1 MSLLH
6 LKGEILMTPKEMN
19 ILVIGGTRFFGI
31 HMVRELLAMGHEVTI
46 ATRGNAAD
54 PFADRV
60 KRIQVDRTD
69 IAGMKKAFVGRHYDV
84 VFDNIAYSSNDIK
97 CAMETLDFDKY
108 IYMSTTAVYEP
119 KHADTK
125 EEDFDALHKKLEW
138 CSRFDYPY
146 DVTKRQ
152 AECALC
158 QVYADKNWIAVRYPF
173 VIGEDDYTKRL
184 KFYIEHAM
192 KEIPMHIDN
201 VDAPMGFIRSDEAG
215 KFLAFFADK
224 EFLGAVNGSN
234 GGTIS
239 LREILDHVEKITG
252 KKAVLAADGE
262 EAPYNGEFAYSI
274 NTEKARQLGF
284 CFSELDDWIYGLV
297 DHYIRE
303 VADGI

>member
-1 MSLLH
+1 MVS
-6 LKGEILMTPKEMN
+6 KEMN

-46 ATRGNAAD
+46 ATRGNASD

-60 KRIQVDRTD
+60 KRIQVDRTE
-69 IAGMKKAFVGRHYDV
+69 IESMKKAFAGRHFDV

-138 CSRFDYPY
+138 CSRFDHPY
-146 DVTKRQ
+146 DETKRQ

-158 QVYADKNWIAVRYPF
+158 QKYADKNWIAVRYPF

-192 KEIPMHIDN
+192 KEIPMLIDN
-201 VDAPMGFIRSDEAG
+201 SDAPMGFIRSDEAG
-215 KFLAFFADK
+215 KFLAFLADK
-224 EFLGAVNGSN
+224 EFKGAVNGSN

-252 KKAVLAADGE
+252 KKAALDDSGE
-262 EAPYNGEFAYSI
+262 EAPYNGEPAYSI

-284 CFSELDDWIYGLV
+284 CFSGLNDWIYSLV

-303 VADGI
+303 VAAGHGNKQ